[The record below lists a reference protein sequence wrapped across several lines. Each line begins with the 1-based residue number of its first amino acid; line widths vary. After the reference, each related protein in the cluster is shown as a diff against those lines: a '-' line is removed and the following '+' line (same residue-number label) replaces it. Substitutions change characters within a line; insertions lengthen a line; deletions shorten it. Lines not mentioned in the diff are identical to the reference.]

1 MNEYVGMPPLES
13 PPAGMAIYLGSLG
26 RYPTKTCIVY
36 CGVSHVITCETTR
49 QFEDYT
55 SHMMSV
61 KNEIDVL
68 NSNVE
73 SGTMSRELYI
83 EMVKSYWLQGIVHR
97 FIERY
102 GLELVPVDI
111 RRAVT
116 NVQHNVGVVVV
127 NEWPSLTYV
136 QVRGGCDVNPQST

>member
-1 MNEYVGMPPLES
+1 MNEYVEMPPLES
-13 PPAGMAIYLGSLG
+13 PPDGRAIYLGSLG
-26 RYPTKTCIVY
+26 GYPTKTMIVD
-36 CGVSHVITCETTR
+36 CGVTHVITCETTR

-61 KNEIDVL
+61 KNEIAML
-68 NSNVE
+68 NSSVE

-83 EMVKSYWLQGIVHR
+83 EMVKSYWLQGIVLG

-102 GLELVPVDI
+102 GLDLVPVDI

-116 NVQHNVGVVVV
+116 NVQQNVGVVVV

-136 QVRGGCDVNPQST
+136 QVRGGSDVNPQST

>member
-1 MNEYVGMPPLES
+1 
-13 PPAGMAIYLGSLG
+13 
-26 RYPTKTCIVY
+26 
-36 CGVSHVITCETTR
+36 
-49 QFEDYT
+49 
-55 SHMMSV
+55 V

-83 EMVKSYWLQGIVHR
+83 EMVKSYWLQGIVLR

-102 GLELVPVDI
+102 GLDLVPVDI

-116 NVQHNVGVVVV
+116 NVQQNVGVVVV

-136 QVRGGCDVNPQST
+136 QVRGGSDVNPQST